1 MVDILTK
8 QLQNETVTPDTWPN
22 LQSFQGQDTSLLFE
36 GLPDQVQYIFLI
48 IEKTPSNPN
57 HTLPSQVILD
67 FAKIK
72 EIKVR
77 RCSEDVPL
85 GVKSIPYISN
95 FTMCVLNRALEV
107 ESLTF
112 EDETRSSLAT
122 SITNY
127 LKTVS
132 INYPS
137 TTAKFVTAK
146 NKEDE
151 VTPNIFDIMS
161 QKQDQAI
168 YEKTKKHHGVVYRAD
183 IEQAVRYSLFHEIPQ
198 QKIIDG
204 DNLLALQQ
212 YLSVIARYFP
222 FCEKGKKFIAEIR
235 TYVMDQEKEVHGD
248 QFRLKLVEAELKNN
262 PVFASTRYVGCW
274 SKIQGLRRFPCG
286 LWTMFHFMTVQAYES
301 EFSTD
306 PLEILQAMHNYV
318 KFFFGCSDC
327 SKHFQTMA
335 TKNKIWNVTSKD
347 EAILWLWKAHN
358 DVNKRLSGDLTEDP
372 DHKKLQVNIKFYL

>member
-1 MVDILTK
+1 M
-8 QLQNETVTPDTWPN
+8 
-22 LQSFQGQDTSLLFE
+22 
-36 GLPDQVQYIFLI
+36 I
-48 IEKTPSNPN
+48 IEKSPINPN
-57 HTLPSQVILD
+57 NTMPSQVILD

-72 EIKVR
+72 EIRVR
-77 RCSEDVPL
+77 KISQDVPL
-85 GVKSIPYISN
+85 GADSLQSN
-95 FTMCVLNRALEV
+95 FTLSVINRALEV
-107 ESLTF
+107 KNLKFEEES
-112 EDETRSSLAT
+112 RSSLVDA
-122 SITNY
+122 ITKY

-137 TTAKFVTAK
+137 TTAKTVTIK
-146 NKEDE
+146 DKEDE
-151 VTPNIFDIMS
+151 VTPNISDVMS

-168 YEKTKKHHGVVYRAD
+168 YERIKNKYGVVYRAD

-198 QKIIDG
+198 HAIIDG

-235 TYVMDQEKEVHGD
+235 EYVMDQEKEVHGD
-248 QFRLKLVEAELKNN
+248 QFRLKLVEAEIKNN
-262 PVFASTRYVGCW
+262 PVFASSRYVGCW

-286 LWTMFHFMTVQAYES
+286 LWTLFHYMTVQAYES
-301 EFSTD
+301 EYSTD
-306 PLEILQAMHNYV
+306 PLEILQAMHSYI

-347 EAILWLWKAHN
+347 DAVLWLWNSHN
-358 DVNKRLSGDLTEDP
+358 EVNKRLSGDVTEDP
-372 DHKKLQVNIKFYL
+372 EHKKIQVSKSL